1 MKTRKESLE
10 DVLLH
15 ILTICS
21 VYQSSMTKV
30 ERIEQY
36 ATGVLESLKGKE
48 NVQDNNNSKARC
60 KGKRTVKV

>member
-10 DVLLH
+10 DVLHH

-36 ATGVLESLKGKE
+36 ANEILKEMKGKKDG
-48 NVQDNNNSKARC
+48 QDNNSRKARR
-60 KGKRTVKV
+60 KG